1 MIELVRRIYKQGIII
16 LLPLAVIS
24 AFFEWKK
31 LPISILLGGALGLA
45 NLKGLEWGLE
55 RLLETYRPRGKLLF
69 LSFFRF
75 FILACILLI
84 LAVFKLVNFFGILIG
99 FTVVFVLILKEGI
112 RSAARESSTKE

>member
-1 MIELVRRIYKQGIII
+1 MTELVKRINKQGIVI
-16 LLPLAVIS
+16 LLLLSFIS

-45 NLKGLEWGLE
+45 NLRGLEWGLE
-55 RLLETYRPRGKLLF
+55 RLFGTYRPRGKLLF

-84 LAVFKLVNFFGILIG
+84 MALLKLVNFFGILIG
-99 FTVVFVLILKEGI
+99 FTVVFILIIKEGL
-112 RSAARESSTKE
+112 RTASNEYSSKK